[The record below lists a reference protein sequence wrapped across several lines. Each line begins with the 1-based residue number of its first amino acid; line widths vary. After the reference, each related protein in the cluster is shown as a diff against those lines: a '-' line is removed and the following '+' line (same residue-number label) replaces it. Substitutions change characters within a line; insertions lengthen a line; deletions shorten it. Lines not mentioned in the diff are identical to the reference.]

1 MRYDRDGFP
10 IPPEFDVPVVFAD
23 GGNAGQQPASARR
36 RAGSGKRLFIAAVI
50 AGLVMPTLLAPVVM
64 PLIRDAVVVWSLEQ
78 ATLHEV
84 QDDLPTAVTHM
95 SRAIDWHGQDPELL
109 CMRAMLRLEN
119 RDAAGA
125 IADAEKAAQ
134 EMPTSPMP
142 ARVQALA
149 HVVAGEPDAA
159 VEAAA
164 LAVRLSGP
172 GDAEALNHRAYIRA
186 LVGRDLSEAL
196 ADVDAALAVRDD
208 EPVEFLDTRGFILHL
223 LGRQQEAID
232 QLNLAIDGMQ
242 RQRRQAL
249 LLVERVDR
257 VQLARRLRWFEHS
270 LAVMHHHRALA
281 CQAIG
286 LDGQAEQDFE
296 TARTKGFDP
305 SRGVM

>member
-10 IPPEFDVPVVFAD
+10 IPADFDVPDDVSAE
-23 GGNAGQQPASARR
+23 AGQPRAAVRR
-36 RAGSGKRLFIAAVI
+36 RPGVGKRLFIAAVI
-50 AGLVMPTLLAPVVM
+50 AGVLVPTLLAPVAM
-64 PLIRDAVVVWSLEQ
+64 PLIREAVVAWSLEQ

-84 QDDLPTAVTHM
+84 QNDLPTAVTHM
-95 SRAIDWHGQDPELL
+95 DRAVDWYGQDAELL

-125 IADAEKAAQ
+125 LADAELAAE
-134 EMPTSPMP
+134 EMPTSPAP
-142 ARVQALA
+142 ARVRALA
-149 HVVAGEPDAA
+149 AVVAGQP
-159 VEAAA
+159 EAALEA
-164 LAVRLSGP
+164 ADLAVRLSGP
-172 GDAEALNHRAYIRA
+172 GDPEALNHRAYIRA

-196 ADVDAALAVRDD
+196 ADIDAALAVRDD
-208 EPVEFLDTRGFILHL
+208 EPVEFLDTRGFVLHL

-242 RQRRQAL
+242 RERRQAL
-249 LLVERVDR
+249 LLAERVDR
-257 VQLARRLRWFEHS
+257 VQLARRLRWLDHS

-286 LDGQAEQDFE
+286 LDDQAEQDFE

>member
-1 MRYDRDGFP
+1 M
-10 IPPEFDVPVVFAD
+10 
-23 GGNAGQQPASARR
+23 
-36 RAGSGKRLFIAAVI
+36 
-50 AGLVMPTLLAPVVM
+50 
-64 PLIRDAVVVWSLEQ
+64 IREAVVAWSLEQ

-95 SRAIDWHGQDPELL
+95 DRAVDWYGRDTELL

-125 IADAEKAAQ
+125 IADAELAAE
-134 EMPTSPMP
+134 EMPTSPTP
-142 ARVQALA
+142 ARVLALA
-149 HVVAGEPDAA
+149 HVVAGAP
-159 VEAAA
+159 EAALEA
-164 LAVRLSGP
+164 ADLAVRLSGP
-172 GDAEALNHRAYIRA
+172 GDPEALNHRAYIRA

-196 ADVDAALAVRDD
+196 ADIDAALAVRDD
-208 EPVEFLDTRGFILHL
+208 EPVEFLDTRGFVLHL

-242 RQRRQAL
+242 RERRQAL
-249 LLVERVDR
+249 LLAERVDR
-257 VQLARRLRWFEHS
+257 VQLARRLRWLDHS

-286 LDGQAEQDFE
+286 LEEQAEQDFE
-296 TARTKGFDP
+296 TARKKGFDP

>member
-10 IPPEFDVPVVFAD
+10 IPPEFDVSVAVPDESRSVE
-23 GGNAGQQPASARR
+23 PPPARR
-36 RAGSGKRLFIAAVI
+36 GAGARKRLFIAAVI
-50 AGLVMPTLLAPVVM
+50 TGLVVPTLLAPVAM
-64 PLIRDAVVVWSLEQ
+64 PLIREAVVAWSLEQ

-95 SRAIDWHGQDPELL
+95 SRAIEWYGEDSELL

-125 IADAEKAAQ
+125 IADAELAAD
-134 EMPTSPMP
+134 EMPTSPTP
-142 ARVQALA
+142 ARVRALA
-149 HVVAGEPDAA
+149 SVVAGEP
-159 VEAAA
+159 EAAIEA
-164 LAVRLSGP
+164 AELAVRLSGP
-172 GDAEALNHRAYIRA
+172 GDPEALNHRAYIRA

-196 ADVDAALAVRDD
+196 ADIDAALAVRDD
-208 EPVEFLDTRGFILHL
+208 EPVEFLDTRGFVLHL

-242 RQRRQAL
+242 RERRQAL
-249 LLVERVDR
+249 LLAERVDR
-257 VQLARRLRWFEHS
+257 VQLARRLRWLDHS

-286 LDGQAEQDFE
+286 LEDQAEQDFE
-296 TARTKGFDP
+296 TARKKGFDP

>member
-84 QDDLPTAVTHM
+84 QDDLPTA
-95 SRAIDWHGQDPELL
+95 
-109 CMRAMLRLEN
+109 AMLRLEN

>member
-10 IPPEFDVPVVFAD
+10 IPPEFDVPVVAADD
-23 GGNAGQQPASARR
+23 GGQQSAPARG
-36 RAGSGKRLFIAAVI
+36 RAGAGKRLFIAAVI
-50 AGLVMPTLLAPVVM
+50 VGLVVPTLVAPVAM
-64 PLIRDAVVVWSLEQ
+64 PMIREAVVAWSLEQ

-95 SRAIDWHGQDPELL
+95 DRAVDWYGRDAELL

-125 IADAEKAAQ
+125 IADAELAAE
-134 EMPTSPMP
+134 EMPTSPTP
-142 ARVQALA
+142 ARVLALA
-149 HVVAGEPDAA
+149 HVVAGTP
-159 VEAAA
+159 EAALEA
-164 LAVRLSGP
+164 ADLAVRLSGP
-172 GDAEALNHRAYIRA
+172 GDPEALNHRAYIRA

-196 ADVDAALAVRDD
+196 ADIDAALAVRDD
-208 EPVEFLDTRGFILHL
+208 EPVEFLDTRGFVLHL

-242 RQRRQAL
+242 RERRQAL
-249 LLVERVDR
+249 LLAERVDR
-257 VQLARRLRWFEHS
+257 VQLARRLRWLDHS

-286 LDGQAEQDFE
+286 LEDQAEQDFE
-296 TARTKGFDP
+296 TARKKGFDP

>member
-10 IPPEFDVPVVFAD
+10 IPPEFDVPVVASDD
-23 GGNAGQQPASARR
+23 GGRQSAPVRGR
-36 RAGSGKRLFIAAVI
+36 PGAGKRLFIVALI
-50 AGLVMPTLLAPVVM
+50 LGLIVPTLVAPVAM
-64 PLIRDAVVVWSLEQ
+64 PMIREAVVAWSLEQ

-95 SRAIDWHGQDPELL
+95 DRAVDWYGRDTELL

-125 IADAEKAAQ
+125 IADAELAAE
-134 EMPTSPMP
+134 EMPMSPTP
-142 ARVQALA
+142 ARVLALA
-149 HVVAGEPDAA
+149 HVVAGAP
-159 VEAAA
+159 EAALEA
-164 LAVRLSGP
+164 ADLAVRLSGP
-172 GDAEALNHRAYIRA
+172 GDPEALNHRAYIRA

-196 ADVDAALAVRDD
+196 ADIDAALAVRDD
-208 EPVEFLDTRGFILHL
+208 EPVEFLDTRGFVLHL

-242 RQRRQAL
+242 RERRQAL
-249 LLVERVDR
+249 LLAERVDR
-257 VQLARRLRWFEHS
+257 VQLARRLRWLDHS

-286 LDGQAEQDFE
+286 LEDQAEQDFE
-296 TARTKGFDP
+296 TARNKGFDP

>member
-10 IPPEFDVPVVFAD
+10 IPPEFDVPGAAAD
-23 GGNAGQQPASARR
+23 DAGQQPVPVRR
-36 RAGSGKRLFIAAVI
+36 RAGAGKRLFIAAII
-50 AGLVMPTLLAPVVM
+50 AGLVVPTLLAPVAM
-64 PLIRDAVVVWSLEQ
+64 PLIREAVVAWSLEQ

-95 SRAIDWHGQDPELL
+95 SRAIDWYGQDPELL

-125 IADAEKAAQ
+125 IADAEQAAR
-134 EMPTSPMP
+134 EMPTSPTP
-142 ARVQALA
+142 ARVRALA
-149 HVVAGEPDAA
+149 SVVAGEPEAA
-159 VEAAA
+159 VEAAE

-172 GDAEALNHRAYIRA
+172 GDPEALNHRAYIRA

-196 ADVDAALAVRDD
+196 ADIDAALAVRDD

-242 RQRRQAL
+242 RQRRQAML
-249 LLVERVDR
+249 LAERVDR
-257 VQLARRLRWFEHS
+257 VQLARRLRWFDHS

-286 LDGQAEQDFE
+286 LDNQAKQDFE
-296 TARTKGFDP
+296 TARQKGFDP

>member
-10 IPPEFDVPVVFAD
+10 IPPEFDVPAAAVDEV
-23 GGNAGQQPASARR
+23 GRQTVPARP
-36 RAGSGKRLFIAAVI
+36 RAGTGKRLFIAAVI
-50 AGLVMPTLLAPVVM
+50 AGLVVPTFVAPVVM
-64 PLIRDAVVVWSLEQ
+64 PMIREAVVAWSLEQ

-95 SRAIDWHGQDPELL
+95 SRAIDWYGKDPELL

-125 IADAEKAAQ
+125 IADATLAAE
-134 EMPTSPMP
+134 EMPTSPAP
-142 ARVQALA
+142 ARVLALA
-149 HVVAGEPDAA
+149 HVVAGAPEAA
-159 VEAAA
+159 VEAAE

-172 GDAEALNHRAYIRA
+172 GDPEALNHRAYIRA
-186 LVGRDLSEAL
+186 LVGRDLSDAL
-196 ADVDAALAVRDD
+196 TDIDAALAVRDD
-208 EPVEFLDTRGFILHL
+208 EPVEFLDTRGFVLHL

-242 RQRRQAL
+242 RERRQAML
-249 LLVERVDR
+249 LAERVDR
-257 VQLARRLRWFEHS
+257 VQLARRLRWLDHS
-270 LAVMHHHRALA
+270 LAVMHHHRGLA

-286 LDGQAEQDFE
+286 LEDQAEQDFE
-296 TARTKGFDP
+296 TARKKGFDP

>member
-10 IPPEFDVPVVFAD
+10 IPPEFDVPGAAAD
-23 GGNAGQQPASARR
+23 DAVQQPAPARR
-36 RAGSGKRLFIAAVI
+36 RAGAGKRLFIAAVI
-50 AGLVMPTLLAPVVM
+50 AGLVAPTLLAPVAM
-64 PLIRDAVVVWSLEQ
+64 PLIREAVVAWSLEQ

-95 SRAIDWHGQDPELL
+95 SRAIDWYGQDPELL

-125 IADAEKAAQ
+125 IADAEQAAQ

-142 ARVQALA
+142 ARVRALA
-149 HVVAGEPDAA
+149 SVVAGEP
-159 VEAAA
+159 EAAIEA
-164 LAVRLSGP
+164 AELAVKLSGP
-172 GDAEALNHRAYIRA
+172 GDPEALNHRAYIRA

-196 ADVDAALAVRDD
+196 ADIDAALAVRDD

-242 RQRRQAL
+242 RERRQAL
-249 LLVERVDR
+249 LLAERVDR
-257 VQLARRLRWFEHS
+257 VQLARRLRWLDHS

-286 LDGQAEQDFE
+286 LEDQAKQDFE
-296 TARTKGFDP
+296 TARQKGFDP

>member
-10 IPPEFDVPVVFAD
+10 IPPEFDIPGAAAD
-23 GGNAGQQPASARR
+23 DSAPQPAAPARR
-36 RAGSGKRLFIAAVI
+36 RAGTGKRLFLAAVI
-50 AGLVMPTLLAPVVM
+50 AGLVVPTLLAPVAM
-64 PLIRDAVVVWSLEQ
+64 PLIREAVVAWSLEQ

-84 QDDLPTAVTHM
+84 QDDLPTAVSHM
-95 SRAIDWHGQDPELL
+95 SRAIDWYGQDPELL

-125 IADAEKAAQ
+125 IADAEQAAR
-134 EMPTSPMP
+134 EMPTSPTP
-142 ARVQALA
+142 ARVRALA
-149 HVVAGEPDAA
+149 SVVAGEP
-159 VEAAA
+159 EAAIEA
-164 LAVRLSGP
+164 AELAVRLSGA
-172 GDAEALNHRAYIRA
+172 GDPEALNHRAYIRA

-196 ADVDAALAVRDD
+196 ADIDAALAARDD
-208 EPVEFLDTRGFILHL
+208 EPVEFLDTRGFLLHL

-242 RQRRQAL
+242 RERRQAML
-249 LLVERVDR
+249 LAERVDR
-257 VQLARRLRWFEHS
+257 VQLARRLRWLDHS

-286 LDGQAEQDFE
+286 LEAQAEQDFE
-296 TARTKGFDP
+296 TARQKGFDP